1 VGFPEDPEPVR
12 NDGPA
17 SGVPSAGS
25 VLGRQRILQV
35 LGYREEA
42 RFLADYVALTGH
54 EEEAGGCYE
63 RVAQA
68 LRLEGEGL
76 ARRLP
81 EHGETGLASRL
92 VKAQLVQLGAS
103 FGRVEAP
110 FGEDD
115 DSALLSIG
123 RWVRAPGDR
132 WNEATQGELE
142 QGNRRSLVPV
152 LRMLASAKDMI
163 EALIA
168 RDPTGFLVAP
178 AAPQDGQAA
187 VLPVRVFPEE
197 GSFIESV
204 FDRESF
210 RFGPAQGRAPLFETA
225 FDGDPSLAVQDH
237 GNDLGLRL
245 IQIWLQRDGFYR
257 MTVDG
262 RFQAGSW
269 SALTAAAQRADVASA
284 PIESVRPCFRVL
296 PGGFAALSLQLVYSR
311 ILDNE
316 APASEAALRDQLFAA
331 PGGLGVTQAELVEAD
346 DRARALRPA
355 PSDDGGLGI
364 FRSVRSVL
372 AGAVDAVRSFFHQT
386 KHLVERMFEPVADL
400 LSWLRRKARQLVD
413 AIWRSLV
420 PVRRLLFGEPW
431 ADAGVLSRISSDR
444 DATLFVAV
452 GASPEVVR
460 HHLAELR
467 MHNARFLLSARVI
480 AFVVAV
486 FVELGTGPIGWL
498 RLVLRVLRDGP
509 DLFELAEQAV

>member
-1 VGFPEDPEPVR
+1 
-12 NDGPA
+12 
-17 SGVPSAGS
+17 VPSAS
-25 VLGRQRILQV
+25 SALGRQRILQV
-35 LGYREEA
+35 LGYQQEA
-42 RFLADYVALTGH
+42 RFLADYAALTGQA
-54 EEEAGGCYE
+54 EDAADCYE

-68 LRLEGEGL
+68 LRLEGEVL
-76 ARRLP
+76 VSRLP
-81 EHGETGLASRL
+81 AHGGTDLASRL

-110 FGEDD
+110 YGEDD

-123 RWVRAPGDR
+123 RWVRAPGDH
-132 WNEATQGELE
+132 WNEVTQGELE
-142 QGNRRSLVPV
+142 RGDRRGLVPV
-152 LRMLASAKDMI
+152 LHLLASARAII

-178 AAPQDGQAA
+178 AAPQGGQEAS
-187 VLPVRVFPEE
+187 LPIRLFPDK
-197 GSFIESV
+197 GTFVESA

-210 RFGPAQGRAPLFETA
+210 RFGKAQGRAPLFETA
-225 FDGDPSLAVQDH
+225 FDGKPSFAMQDH

-245 IQIWLQRDGFYR
+245 IQLWLQRDGFYR

-269 SALTAAAQRADVASA
+269 SALAAAAQRADVAAA
-284 PIESVRPCFRVL
+284 PIESVLPCFRVL
-296 PGGFAALSLQLVYSR
+296 PGGFAAVSLQLVYTR

-316 APASEAALRDQLFAA
+316 APASEEALRDQLFAA
-331 PGGLGVTQAELVEAD
+331 PGGLGVTQEELVEAD
-346 DRARALRPA
+346 DRARGLRPA

-372 AGAVDAVRSFFHQT
+372 AGAVDAVRSFFHQA

-413 AIWRSLV
+413 AIWQSLA

-431 ADAGVLSRISSDR
+431 ADPGVLSHISLDR
-444 DATLFVAV
+444 DAMLFVA
-452 GASPEVVR
+452 ADAPPQAVR
-460 HHLAELR
+460 RHMADLR
-467 MHNARFLLSARVI
+467 KHNARFFVSARLI
-480 AFVVAV
+480 SLVVAV
-486 FVELGTGPIGWL
+486 IVEVGAGPLGWL

-509 DLFELAEQAV
+509 EFLQLAEQAV